1 MQIYFTDDGLGF
13 CVTLKRLYKMLPDI
27 IVEATL
33 VLDSFDFKP
42 GTHIFTFRLP
52 GWLEYRF
59 PELSN
64 KVYVGFLHCICE
76 NIVTS
81 KRILDFIGQTLNG
94 IEYLAWDEE
103 SITFDL
109 DKHPEALK
117 LFDKRVPLIGTKY
130 IDFIGIKEII
140 IRNGEVELRLKV
152 YTDDFK
158 FQNIFVQAAE
168 KVYQEMNAASAVASD
183 KKQIFSRLLERVKQY
198 PDALQAHVEKELPE
212 LKDTADKIG
221 GKLWEGINFLWDAMR
236 APNVPQDAKYIAI
249 AALLYFVSPIDL
261 ISDILPGGYVDDGVV
276 LALAVKAVKEILD
289 RHQYSISAG
298 DGCDV
303 GTSAEEAATA
313 LASGA
318 GNVCGSGTGKTGSGT
333 ALLSHETGDV

>member
-1 MQIYFTDDGLGF
+1 
-13 CVTLKRLYKMLPDI
+13 MLPDI

-33 VLDSFDFKP
+33 VLESFDFKP
-42 GTHIFTFRLP
+42 GTHTFTFRLP
-52 GWLEYRF
+52 GRLEYRF

-64 KVYVGFLHCICE
+64 KVYVGFLGYICE

-94 IEYLAWDEE
+94 IEYLVWDEE

-109 DKHPEALK
+109 DKHPEAK
-117 LFDKRVPLIGTKY
+117 KSFDKRVPLIGTKY

-140 IRNGEVELRLKV
+140 IRNSEVELRLKV

-158 FQNIFVQAAE
+158 FQNVFVQAAE
-168 KVYQEMNAASAVASD
+168 KVRQEMNAASTIPSD
-183 KKQIFSRLLERVKQY
+183 KKQIFERLMERVKQY
-198 PDALQAHVEKELPE
+198 PDTLQAHIEGELPK
-212 LKDTADKIG
+212 LKETTGKIG
-221 GKLWEGINFLWDAMR
+221 GKLWEGIDFLWDAMR
-236 APNVPQDAKYIAI
+236 DPDVPQEAKFTAI

-276 LALAVKAVKEILD
+276 LSLAVKAVKEILV
-289 RHQYSISAG
+289 RHKYSISAG

-318 GNVCGSGTGKTGSGT
+318 GDVCGSGTGKTGPKT
-333 ALLSHETGDV
+333 ALLSHETGDA